1 MKELI
6 SMKRCS
12 ELSFKHIP
20 EKLSD
25 KGLKTVS
32 MFSFK
37 SKLFKVM
44 GSVALSPLS
53 VRNSE
58 TCFSMINLFGF
69 ILGNAFHF
77 EIRLYDIL
85 ESCYFFQIIF
95 S

>member
-1 MKELI
+1 
-6 SMKRCS
+6 MKRFS
-12 ELSFKHIP
+12 EIYLKKNQ

-85 ESCYFFQIIF
+85 ESSYFFQVIF